1 MLLSWRDNTSYP
13 LSSHQDE
20 EPGSEMSYT
29 KKPNCWPTGPLFPNF
44 KMGRMRKKGVRGW
57 ERERDIDLT
66 TFPVL
71 KFQGLINKSQWNS
84 LNNKCLLLIMWELPI
99 LILC

>member
-20 EPGSEMSYT
+20 EPGSEVSHT
-29 KKPNCWPTGPLFPNF
+29 KKHNCWPTGPLFPNC
-44 KMGRMRKKGVRGW
+44 KVDRMREKRVRV
-57 ERERDIDLT
+57 RERHRPT

-71 KFQGLINKSQWNS
+71 KFQGLIKKSQGSS
-84 LNNKCLLLIMWELPI
+84 LNNKCLLLIMWELSI

>member
-20 EPGSEMSYT
+20 ELGSEVSHP
-29 KKPNCWPTGPLFPNF
+29 KKHNCWPTGPLFPNC
-44 KMGRMRKKGVRGW
+44 KMGRMKEKGVRV
-57 ERERDIDLT
+57 RERDTHRPT
-66 TFPVL
+66 TFSVL
-71 KFQGLINKSQWNS
+71 KFQGLINKSQWSS